1 MFTRCTAN
9 PDDPTNSSLK
19 SSHQI
24 SHENEE
30 EKKDTESKKLQNPTS
45 YKKGE
50 VPRYLKER
58 NAQLERDRQER
69 ETREKLE
76 ELLGFKDPK
85 CPPGHML
92 MPPDELQHN
101 LSDMETKFNALVAE
115 LNRMPVSNDSYKIR
129 QRSIQI
135 EKELRELEGKIE
147 LYKTKRVFVKIP
159 EPQ

>member
-1 MFTRCTAN
+1 MNF
-9 PDDPTNSSLK
+9 S
-19 SSHQI
+19 
-24 SHENEE
+24 
-30 EKKDTESKKLQNPTS
+30 
-45 YKKGE
+45 
-50 VPRYLKER
+50 YLKER

-76 ELLGFKDPK
+76 EILGFKDPK

-92 MPPDELQHN
+92 MPPDELQQH
-101 LSDMETKFNALVAE
+101 LSDMETSKISAYITCSQDILFTKCICVSEFNTLVAE

-135 EKELRELEGKIE
+135 EKELRELEAKIE